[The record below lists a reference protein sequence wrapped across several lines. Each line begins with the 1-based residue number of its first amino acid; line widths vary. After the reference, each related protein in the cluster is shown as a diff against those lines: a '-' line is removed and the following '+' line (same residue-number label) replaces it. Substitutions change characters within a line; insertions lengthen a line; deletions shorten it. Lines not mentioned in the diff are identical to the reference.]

1 MVLPGSGL
9 GLLPFAISPVVPT
22 GSINCEPGII
32 FNNVFSYFS
41 NLVSTACL
49 YHISVI
55 ATKCNHAFNG
65 IGPDTERC

>member
-1 MVLPGSGL
+1 MKCHLYQHVFFHEKLIFLMVLPGSGL

-49 YHISVI
+49 Y
-55 ATKCNHAFNG
+55 A
-65 IGPDTERC
+65 